1 MGSPLVS
8 VICTNYNKSKWIEQT
23 IRSLLSQKTN
33 FNFEILVI
41 DDASTDDS
49 PGIIQKIYEEN
60 LDKIRF
66 FKNEENLGIAKTWKK
81 ICNEARGKYIAR
93 CDGDDYWIS
102 EEKLQKQVDL
112 LEKSK
117 DSKWCNTEFQTENEK
132 GEILFKKSFAEKFVK
147 MPEDFTEMLISK
159 GFTNASTWLIETELM
174 KEVNNTLDITTP
186 DDTFDI
192 QLELFIRTK
201 LSTVKDPMVSYR
213 FTTGSDSHP
222 EDLSKIQERNQRLLK
237 TQINFLQKY
246 QDKVNFLQATKE
258 LLEKQTTLEN
268 YLAEK
273 EISILERNKLLND
286 RQKFIDEQGLI
297 IKHHEDSVRDLEN
310 NIEELENQKWFGLH
324 KIIYKDSKK
333 EKK

>member
-1 MGSPLVS
+1 MKNPLVS
-8 VICTNYNKSKWIEQT
+8 VVCTSFNKEKWIAQAIESFLMQET
-23 IRSLLSQKTN
+23 S
-33 FNFEILVI
+33 FEFEILII
-41 DDASTDDS
+41 DDASTDAS
-49 PGIIQKIYEEN
+49 PEIIRKFANEN
-60 LDKIRF
+60 PEKIRF
-66 FKNEENLGIAKTWKK
+66 FENEKNLGIAKTWKK

-102 EEKLQKQVDL
+102 KNKLQRQVDL
-112 LEKSK
+112 LESNK
-117 DSKWCNTEFQTENEK
+117 DSKWCNTDFQTENEK

-159 GFTNASTWLIETELM
+159 GFTNASTWLVDTELM
-174 KEVNNTLDITTP
+174 KEINNTLNTKTP

-192 QLELFIRTK
+192 QLELFVKTK
-201 LSTVKDPMVSYR
+201 LSTIEEPMVAYR
-213 FTTGSDSHP
+213 FATGSDSHP
-222 EDLSKIQERNQRLLK
+222 EDLSKIQERNQRLLQ
-237 TQINFLQKY
+237 TQIKFLQKY

-297 IKHHEDSVRDLEN
+297 IKHHENNVKNLEN
-310 NIEELENQKWFGLH
+310 NVEQLENQKWFGLH
-324 KIIYKDSKK
+324 KIIHKGSSK
-333 EKK
+333 EK